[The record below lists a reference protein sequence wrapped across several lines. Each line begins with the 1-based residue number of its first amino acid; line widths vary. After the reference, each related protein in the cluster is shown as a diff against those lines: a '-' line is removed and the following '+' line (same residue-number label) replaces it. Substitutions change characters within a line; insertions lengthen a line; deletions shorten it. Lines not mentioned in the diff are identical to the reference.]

1 MKDSCVLGK
10 AVDTQKFGCAVAIK
24 GLLFMLAVLSVLNP
38 AMLPPYGVEIDG
50 SNKWPSPVEERQ
62 NFNAVNSDTGSDD
75 RLIMKLAAEVVQ
87 SDESVLGKEGS
98 DKIKDA
104 GNIIESA
111 VVPDTATQPFDTNDK
126 SDGQPSFVETEKPAE
141 NKSFAGNSESSTTQ
155 SPAPLNQG
163 QDEVPSNTDSPAP
176 NTGINCEFSDYRY
189 NMCSIEVNVRVIGSS
204 ATVLLIPSPSTAPDT
219 NVWKIRPFT
228 RKWEDVTM
236 ARVREFTIQWAPD
249 QNQAPACDVTHDVPI
264 LIFST
269 EGFPFN
275 PFHDYTDLLIPIF
288 LAAKQYNGEIQ
299 FGVTNFHVPWI
310 NKYQPYLQ
318 ALSHYPLINLDSETL
333 VHCFPSG
340 QIGLRGTGP
349 ITVDPSFA
357 QHGYTM
363 QDFRHFMRTSLS
375 LERAQVEIIEK
386 TSNKKP
392 RIAILLRKGTRTF
405 TNEDEIIEMAQGVGF
420 EVARADTE
428 TTKDFPRF
436 AHIINSCDVLMGL
449 HGAGLTNMLY
459 LPNNGTVL
467 QVIPWGD
474 LKFISWKDYGEP
486 TKEMGLN
493 YVEYEIKE
501 EESTLIEKY
510 PRNHTVFTN
519 PQELHKQG
527 WMAMYTVYLVE
538 QSVKLDVNRFRGV
551 LVDLFNSLTQQ

>member
-10 AVDTQKFGCAVAIK
+10 AVETQKLSCTAAIK
-24 GLLFMLAVLSVLNP
+24 CLLFMLAVLSVLNP
-38 AMLPPYGVEIDG
+38 AMLPPYGVEIDR

-62 NFNAVNSDTGSDD
+62 NFNAVNSDTGGDT
-75 RLIMKLAAEVVQ
+75 RLIMKLAAEVLQ
-87 SDESVLGKEGS
+87 SDESVPDKLEAS
-98 DKIKDA
+98 DKIEDA

-111 VVPDTATQPFDTNDK
+111 VVSNTDTATQPLDTNDK
-126 SDGQPSFVETEKPAE
+126 LDAQASFVETEKPAE
-141 NKSFAGNSESSTTQ
+141 NK
-155 SPAPLNQG
+155 
-163 QDEVPSNTDSPAP
+163 
-176 NTGINCEFSDYRY
+176 Y
-189 NMCSIEVNVRVIGSS
+189 NACSIEVNVRVIGSS
-204 ATVLLIPSPSTAPDT
+204 ATVLLIPSPSTTPDA
-219 NVWKIRPFT
+219 NIWKIRPFT

-249 QNQAPACDVTHDVPI
+249 QNQAPGCDVTHEVPI

-288 LAAKQYNGEIQ
+288 LAAKQYNGEVQ

-310 NKYQPYLQ
+310 NKYKPYLQ
-318 ALSHYPLINLDSETL
+318 GLSRYPLINLDSETL

-340 QIGLRGTGP
+340 QVGLRGTGP

-363 QDFRHFMRTSLS
+363 QAFRHFMRTSLS

-405 TNEDEIIEMAQGVGF
+405 TNEDEIVEMAEGVGF
-420 EVARADTE
+420 EVVRADTE

-459 LPNNGTVL
+459 LPNNATVL

-486 TKEMGLN
+486 TKEMGLK
-493 YVEYEIKE
+493 YVDYEIKE

-527 WMAMYTVYLVE
+527 WTAMYTVYLVE

-551 LVDLFNSLTQQ
+551 LVYLFNSLTQQ